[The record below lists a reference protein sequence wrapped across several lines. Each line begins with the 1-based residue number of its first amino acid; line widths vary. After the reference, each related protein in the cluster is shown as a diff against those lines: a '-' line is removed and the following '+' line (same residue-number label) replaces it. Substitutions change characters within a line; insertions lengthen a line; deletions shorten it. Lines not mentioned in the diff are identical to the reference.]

1 MKTPSFVRALAVAA
15 LVVCAASAARA
26 QDAWPAKPVRFI
38 VGLAPGGLAD
48 IAARLI
54 APGLGAELG
63 QPFVV
68 ENQVGAGG
76 VNAAQTIARAA
87 PDGYT
92 LMLSLDATMCI
103 TPALRIAP
111 VPFDMLKDFAFMGRV
126 LQAPLVIFA
135 GRGFAANNVSDLVR
149 LGKSPDNH
157 FFYGSAGVGSSGHI
171 AGEYLKSLAGFQMTH
186 VPYRGAG
193 EALTDTVSGKIQMY
207 ISTAPSGMEF
217 VKTGALKVLGNT
229 GGARTPE
236 LPDVPTLAESDVPA
250 LKGFDLQAWA
260 GVLAPAGTPPA
271 IVAKVNAALRKVMGD
286 PALADRFRVL
296 GVTTGVTS
304 PDDMRAQIAVETE
317 RWRKLG
323 KDAKIELE

>member
-1 MKTPSFVRALAVAA
+1 MKRRSFVQALAAATVGSFGPVAW
-15 LVVCAASAARA
+15 A
-26 QDAWPAKPVRFI
+26 QEAWPTKPVRLI

-68 ENQVGAGG
+68 ENLVGAGG
-76 VNAAQTIARAA
+76 VNAAQTVARST

-103 TPALRIAP
+103 TPALRV
-111 VPFDMLKDFAFMGRV
+111 VPTPFEMLKDFAFMGRV

-135 GRGFAANNVSDLVR
+135 SEEFAANNVADLVR
-149 LGKSPDNH
+149 LGKSPENH
-157 FFYGSAGVGSSGHI
+157 LFYGSAGVGSSGHV
-171 AGEYLKSLAGFQMTH
+171 AGEYLKALAGFDMTH

-193 EALTDTVSGKIQMY
+193 EALTDTVSGKINMY

-217 VKTGALKVLGNT
+217 VKTGQLKVLGNT
-229 GGARTPE
+229 GSVRTPE
-236 LPDVPTLAESDVPA
+236 LPDVPTLAESGVPA

-271 IVAKVNAALRKVMGD
+271 IVAKVNTALRKVVGD

-296 GVTTGVTS
+296 GVTSGVTS
-304 PDDMRAQIAVETE
+304 PDEMRAQIALETE

-323 KDAKIELE
+323 KDAKIELQ